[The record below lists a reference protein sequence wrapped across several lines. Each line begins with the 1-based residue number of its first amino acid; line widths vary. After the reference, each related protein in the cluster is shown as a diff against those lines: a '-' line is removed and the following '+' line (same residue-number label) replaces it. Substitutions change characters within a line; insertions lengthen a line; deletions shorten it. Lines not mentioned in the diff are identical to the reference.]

1 MTPFRE
7 AQTNWKYLLIA
18 FFVATFVVMG
28 ILIYTKH
35 VIDEVTSLYQFRRA
49 ERLEKWA
56 GEETGIEQ

>member
-18 FFVATFVVMG
+18 FFVATLTATA
-28 ILIYTKH
+28 ILIYINH
-35 VIDEVTSLYQFRRA
+35 VMVDVASLYQFRRI
-49 ERLEKWA
+49 EQLEKWA